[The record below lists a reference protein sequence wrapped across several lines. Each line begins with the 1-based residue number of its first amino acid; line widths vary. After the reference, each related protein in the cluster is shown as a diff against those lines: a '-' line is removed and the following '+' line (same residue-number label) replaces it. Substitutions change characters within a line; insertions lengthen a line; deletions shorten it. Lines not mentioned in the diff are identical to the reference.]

1 MAGSRRAFLGM
12 GFGVAAAVLTRQA
25 MGQQQGQ
32 AGEGG
37 LRDRGAPTG
46 RTGAATRGADGE
58 MTLDL
63 VAPLRGVGLTATD
76 QPDLCYILS
85 GRAAQPMRLAVSAP
99 GQARPLANLALP
111 HAPSSHAPSSG
122 LGVVRLRDHGIRL
135 PPNLL
140 CAWSLTAAADPRSPS
155 RDLVASALIQYRPGG
170 PALETVREVSLD
182 RRVEALVRAGYWY
195 DAASL
200 AEQGQGNDRGA
211 ALAWLFRQADLRV
224 ASTPDADVTR

>member
-1 MAGSRRAFLGM
+1 MAGSRRAFLGV
-12 GFGVAAAVLTRQA
+12 GFGAAAAVLARPA
-25 MGQQQGQ
+25 VGQQQGQ

-63 VAPLRGVGLTATD
+63 VAPLRGVGLSATD
-76 QPDLCYILS
+76 QPDLCYVLS
-85 GRAAQPMRLAVSAP
+85 GRAAQPMRLTVSAP
-99 GQARPLANLALP
+99 GQARPLASLALP
-111 HAPSSHAPSSG
+111 QAPSSG

-140 CAWSLTAAADPRSPS
+140 CAWSLTVAADPRSPS

-170 PALETVREVSLD
+170 PALASVREEPLD

-195 DAASL
+195 DAAAL
-200 AEQGQGNDRGA
+200 AEQGQGSDHGT
-211 ALAWLFRQADLRV
+211 ALAWLLRRAELRV
-224 ASTPDADVTR
+224 ASGPDAGAAR

>member
-1 MAGSRRAFLGM
+1 MADSRRAFLGV
-12 GFGVAAAVLTRQA
+12 GFGAAAAVLTRRA
-25 MGQQQGQ
+25 VGQQQGQ

-76 QPDLCYILS
+76 QPDLCYVLS
-85 GRAAQPMRLAVSAP
+85 GRAAQPMRLAVSTP

-111 HAPSSHAPSSG
+111 RVPSSG
-122 LGVVRLRDHGIRL
+122 LGVIRLRDHGIRL
-135 PPNLL
+135 PLNLL
-140 CAWSLTAAADPRSPS
+140 CAWSLTVAADPRSPS

-170 PALETVREVSLD
+170 PALASVREEALD

-200 AEQGQGNDRGA
+200 AEQGQGSDRGA
-211 ALAWLFRQADLRV
+211 ALSWLLRQAELRA
-224 ASTPDADVTR
+224 ASGPDAGAAR

>member
-1 MAGSRRAFLGM
+1 MADSRRAFLGV
-12 GFGVAAAVLTRQA
+12 GFGAAAAVLTRRA
-25 MGQQQGQ
+25 VGQQQGQ

-111 HAPSSHAPSSG
+111 RVPSSG
-122 LGVVRLRDHGIRL
+122 LGVIRLRDHGIRL

-140 CAWSLTAAADPRSPS
+140 CAWSLTVTSW
-155 RDLVASALIQYRPGG
+155 
-170 PALETVREVSLD
+170 PA
-182 RRVEALVRAGYWY
+182 
-195 DAASL
+195 
-200 AEQGQGNDRGA
+200 
-211 ALAWLFRQADLRV
+211 
-224 ASTPDADVTR
+224 P